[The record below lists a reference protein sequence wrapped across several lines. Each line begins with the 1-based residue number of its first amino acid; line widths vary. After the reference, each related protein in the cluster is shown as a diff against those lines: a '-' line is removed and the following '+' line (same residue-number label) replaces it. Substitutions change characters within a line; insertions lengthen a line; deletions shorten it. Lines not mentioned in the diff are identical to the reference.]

1 MYKWKI
7 EGVWKQDAEVVGNEL
22 QELAEE
28 NNLSPESVLEKARDE
43 NSPLHNLF
51 EWDDSV
57 AAEKYRLNQARQ
69 IIQQIVIVKDHPNAE
84 SRMIRSFVTTSKND
98 GSYQL
103 ISAVVQD
110 TDKYEVLLRRAR
122 LELQAF
128 KEKYQTLVE
137 LKELFD
143 VIDKIL

>member
-84 SRMIRSFVTTSKND
+84 PRMIRSFVTTSKND

-128 KEKYQTLVE
+128 KEKYQSLVE